1 MVHTEDSGPSEST
14 YHRRI
19 VTTETV
25 KRGDLYVPL
34 ADRFD
39 KIERRV
45 SLLTWAVIIDVILT
59 VTANSGVGLPELLKF
74 LAKLT
79 GG

>member
-1 MVHTEDSGPSEST
+1 MEDTTQHTEPEST
-14 YHRRI
+14 YHRRV

-39 KIERRV
+39 KLERRV
-45 SLLTWAVIIDVILT
+45 SLLTWVVIIDMFLTLFNTGGASDLIKAILT
-59 VTANSGVGLPELLKF
+59 KLAGL
-74 LAKLT
+74 
-79 GG
+79 

>member
-1 MVHTEDSGPSEST
+1 MHTPDDESGST

-39 KIERRV
+39 KMERRV
-45 SLLTWAVIIDVILT
+45 SLLTWAVVIDIILT
-59 VTANSGVGLPELLKF
+59 ITTNPAIGVGELVKL
-74 LAKLT
+74 LAKT
-79 GG
+79 IGVP

>member
-1 MVHTEDSGPSEST
+1 MEDTTTHTEPEST
-14 YHRRI
+14 YHRRV

-39 KIERRV
+39 KLERRV
-45 SLLTWAVIIDVILT
+45 SLLTWVVIIDAFLTLFNTGGASDLIKAILT
-59 VTANSGVGLPELLKF
+59 KLAGL
-74 LAKLT
+74 
-79 GG
+79 